1 MDWRLTNT
9 CVYCGDYAD
18 TRDHVPSKCFLDEP
32 YPDNLSVVPCCLKCN
47 NMFSKDEEYVSC
59 LIDCINEGV
68 ENPLKVS
75 RLKTRKTLEHSA
87 KLANEIKTEI
97 IPLENGI
104 KYTYNKHRFEQV
116 MFKLAYGH
124 LAYENSTL
132 SFDSKYQVRIDL
144 LKQSDAHTLSVFE
157 EPYYSDL
164 LPEVGSRSLS
174 KIGGFLVQEGY
185 NGFKCC
191 SNWQGIQN
199 GRYRYCVAPESNR
212 IKIVIAECLAIEVII
227 FD

>member
-1 MDWRLTNT
+1 MDWRIKDL
-9 CVYCGDYAD
+9 CVYCGDPAD

-32 YPDNLSVVPCCLKCN
+32 YPDNLSVVPCCSKCN

-68 ENPLKVS
+68 DSPFKVS
-75 RLKTRKTLEHSA
+75 RLKTRKSFEHST
-87 KLANEIKTEI
+87 KLAKDIKSEIT
-97 IPLENGI
+97 LLDNGI
-104 KYTYNKHRFEQV
+104 KYNYNKHRFEQV
-116 MFKLAYGH
+116 MYKLAYGH

-132 SFDSKYQVRIDL
+132 SFDSKYQVKIES
-144 LKQSDAHTLSVFE
+144 LKQFDEHTLCVFE
-157 EPYYSDL
+157 KPYYSEL

-174 KIGGFLVQEGY
+174 KVRGFLIQEGY
-185 NGFKCC
+185 TGFKCF
-191 SNWQGIQN
+191 SNWQEIQN
-199 GRYRYCVAPESNR
+199 GRYRYCVAPDSNR